1 MGQIA
6 GFDSRPPVILPMAYA
21 AAMVAPLLTA
31 SDGLRGP
38 TEDLLMPPEDNAQE
52 ITQEVWVAAL
62 ERSEARNAPVELQ
75 RLAPDGRDEFAPM
88 LKSRML
94 GLDQTQMV
102 IEEPSGNVAAEMLQ
116 PGAPV
121 MLYIVEG
128 DDRWE
133 FETHVLETTRFALNA
148 SVRVQA
154 LRLASPK
161 SASKAQRRDFY
172 RVNTAGVV
180 DQPVQVTAAIP
191 HSQGDTE
198 EIIELE
204 GRLVNI
210 GGGGMGL
217 TVNENAAR
225 RMLRAKKIHCRV
237 TLPTLNHPL
246 EVNVRVA
253 HSQQEARDIHYM
265 GLQFVFQ
272 RPAARD
278 QVADKLC
285 YFAAWLQRQ
294 RLNRR
299 AQRAAG

>member
-1 MGQIA
+1 
-6 GFDSRPPVILPMAYA
+6 
-21 AAMVAPLLTA
+21 
-31 SDGLRGP
+31 
-38 TEDLLMPPEDNAQE
+38 MPQEPNAQE
-52 ITQEVWVAAL
+52 ITAEVWMAAL
-62 ERSEARNAPVELQ
+62 ERSVARNAPVELQ
-75 RLAPDGRDEFAPM
+75 RLAPDGRDEYAPL

-94 GLDQTQMV
+94 GLDQAQMV
-102 IEEPSGNVAAEMLQ
+102 VEEPTGPDAEQMLQ
-116 PGAPV
+116 TGSQV
-121 MLYIVEG
+121 MLYIAEG

-133 FETHVLETTRFALNA
+133 FATQVLETTRFALNA

-154 LRLASPK
+154 LRLAAPT

-172 RVNTAGVV
+172 RVDTAGVV
-180 DQPVQVTAAIP
+180 DEPVQITVSIP
-191 HSQGDTE
+191 HAQGE
-198 EIIELE
+198 SAEIIELE

-217 TVNENAAR
+217 TVNEQAAR
-225 RMLRAKKIHCRV
+225 RMLRADKVHCKV
-237 TLPTLNHPL
+237 ALPTLNHRL
-246 EVNVRVA
+246 ELNVRVA
-253 HSQQEARDIHYM
+253 HSQQQSRDVHYM
-265 GLQFVFQ
+265 GLQFIFQ

>member
-1 MGQIA
+1 
-6 GFDSRPPVILPMAYA
+6 
-21 AAMVAPLLTA
+21 
-31 SDGLRGP
+31 
-38 TEDLLMPPEDNAQE
+38 
-52 ITQEVWVAAL
+52 
-62 ERSEARNAPVELQ
+62 
-75 RLAPDGRDEFAPM
+75 M

-94 GLDQTQMV
+94 GLDDTQMV
-102 IEEPSGNVAAEMLQ
+102 VEEPSGQAAADMLQ

-121 MLYIVEG
+121 MLYIAEG

-154 LRLASPK
+154 LRLAPPRTVG
-161 SASKAQRRDFY
+161 KAQRRDFY
-172 RVNTAGVV
+172 RVDTAGAV
-180 DQPVQVTAAIP
+180 DEPVQITVSIP
-191 HSQGDTE
+191 HAQGE
-198 EIIELE
+198 SAEIIELE

-210 GGGGMGL
+210 GGGGMGM
-217 TVNENAAR
+217 TVNEIAAR
-225 RMLRAKKIHCRV
+225 RMLRADKIHCRV
-237 TLPTLNHPL
+237 ALPTLNHPL
-246 EVNVRVA
+246 ELNVRVA
-253 HSQQEARDIHYM
+253 HSQQQARDIHYM